1 MRRSRPPIERVG
13 SFPAG
18 LVVPSDCATRSAG
31 TASPQQTTTR
41 TQRNRRR
48 IGSSLTKRWAEPRWA
63 DLFCQVYRGALTPW
77 PPLPSPPHRP
87 GEGEPPPSLF
97 PSFGWWRPLS
107 RGTVGRWERGSGGE
121 GGRGK
126 APTPRDFD
134 GALGGLNSHP
144 AQGAG
149 RT

>member
-63 DLFCQVYRGALTPW
+63 DLFCQVYRGALTPSPIAPPPTGRGGTPALAISELW
-77 PPLPSPPHRP
+77 VVAPPLPGDGGAM
-87 GEGEPPPSLF
+87 GEG
-97 PSFGWWRPLS
+97 
-107 RGTVGRWERGSGGE
+107 VGG
-121 GGRGK
+121 
-126 APTPRDFD
+126 
-134 GALGGLNSHP
+134 
-144 AQGAG
+144 
-149 RT
+149 